1 MSLAYQQKKSG
12 NIILRT
18 HPLHRIFISI
28 VIAALVLLV
37 VPHHRNALVNVLIV
51 WLAFGFTYLLLN
63 WIVLFNRPIP
73 EIRRFAQQ
81 DDGSKT
87 FVFVMI
93 MLFSF
98 SCLIIVLILIST
110 PSLNQ
115 NDNTL
120 FSTLFPLIC
129 VAGIIASWFLIHT
142 TYTFHYA
149 HMYYD
154 NAVDDETKDAQGLS
168 FPDCEEPDYID
179 FAYFSFV
186 IGCCFQV
193 SDVTV
198 NSRLIRRS
206 VLLHQLLSFGLNTF
220 LVALTINLI
229 AGLKH

>member
-1 MSLAYQQKKSG
+1 MSLVHQQGKAE
-12 NIILRT
+12 NILLKT
-18 HPLHRIFISI
+18 HPLHRILISI
-28 VIAALVLLV
+28 VAAAIVLMV
-37 VPHHRNALVNVLIV
+37 VPHHKIALVNAMTA

-63 WIVLFNRPIP
+63 WIVLFTRPIP
-73 EIRRFAQQ
+73 YIRKYAQK
-81 DDGSKT
+81 DDGSKP

-98 SCLIIVLILIST
+98 SSLVMVLVLMTMSDFNR
-110 PSLNQ
+110 SS
-115 NDNTL
+115 NTL
-120 FSTLFPLIC
+120 FPVIC
-129 VAGIIASWFLIHT
+129 VTGISLSWFLIHT

-154 NAVDDETKDAQGLS
+154 SAVNDETQDAQGLT
-168 FPDCEEPDYID
+168 FPGCEEPDYLD
-179 FAYFSFV
+179 FAYFAFV

-220 LVALTINLI
+220 VVALTINLM
-229 AGLKH
+229 AGLMH